1 MFVYYLIAGA
11 LPFSIVVKHVDL
23 PVCIMLVTPVRCC
36 FVADIFII
44 LFTVTCTMC
53 ILQAIFSVARPDGD
67 IFLVVRIEKV
77 LQGSISGALEQY
89 LRTTDV
95 KAGTKLHKAM
105 MPYCQRLGNY
115 RMPFAWGAR

>member
-1 MFVYYLIAGA
+1 M
-11 LPFSIVVKHVDL
+11 
-23 PVCIMLVTPVRCC
+23 
-36 FVADIFII
+36 
-44 LFTVTCTMC
+44 
-53 ILQAIFSVARPDGD
+53 QAIFSVARPHGD

-95 KAGTKLHKAM
+95 KAGTKVHKAM

-115 RMPFAWGAR
+115 RMPFAWGARFEFSCFNLQRVLQLFLPQIMLL

>member
-1 MFVYYLIAGA
+1 VYRL
-11 LPFSIVVKHVDL
+11 
-23 PVCIMLVTPVRCC
+23 
-36 FVADIFII
+36 
-44 LFTVTCTMC
+44 C
-53 ILQAIFSVARPDGD
+53 ILQAVFSVARPHGD

-105 MPYCQRLGNY
+105 VPYCQRLGTY
-115 RMPFAWGAR
+115 HMPFAWGARC